1 MQGYPQV
8 AEIEK
13 VLSDLKVFKVIKDFN
28 EKRRTRERSVFFSVE
43 VAGVEPASKQGIR
56 KVSTRLVVFN
66 PSIRARQTTAE
77 PESQPLDFAR

>member
-8 AEIEK
+8 AEIGK
-13 VLSDLKVFKVIKDFN
+13 VLSDLKVFKDFN

-66 PSIRARQTTAE
+66 LSIRARQPTAE